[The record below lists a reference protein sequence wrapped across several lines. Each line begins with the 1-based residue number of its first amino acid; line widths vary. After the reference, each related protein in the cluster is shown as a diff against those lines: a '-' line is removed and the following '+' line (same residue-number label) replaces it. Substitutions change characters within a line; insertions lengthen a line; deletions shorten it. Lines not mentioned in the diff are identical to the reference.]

1 MIALTPIEFEK
12 MRAHLAAGY
21 PNEACGIFIGEIEG
35 ADKRV
40 VEAVPVAN
48 AWAPLE
54 GDGAGTG
61 DLAVHDLRDRFSI
74 DPRDIVK
81 ADREAS
87 KRGLDII
94 GFFHSHPDW
103 PATPSE
109 TDRMWAWPVVSFMI
123 VSVAA
128 GKAAAARSW
137 VLRDGRDAFDEETLI
152 VE

>member
-1 MIALTPIEFEK
+1 MISIPAVEFDK
-12 MRAHLAAGY
+12 LRGHLEAGY
-21 PNEACGIFIGEIEG
+21 PNEACGIFVGEIDG

-40 VEAVPVAN
+40 VEVIPVAN
-48 AWAPLE
+48 AWAALEGE
-54 GDGAGTG
+54 GDG
-61 DLAVHDLRDRFSI
+61 HDLRDRFSI

-81 ADREAS
+81 ADRDAS

-109 TDRMWAWPVVSFMI
+109 TDRLWAWPVVSFMI
-123 VSVAA
+123 VSVEQGLA
-128 GKAAAARSW
+128 GAARAW
-137 VLRDGRDAFDEETLI
+137 VLRDGRDAFDEESLI

>member
-1 MIALTPIEFEK
+1 MIAISRAEYEK
-12 MRAHLAAGY
+12 LRAHLEAGY
-21 PNEACGIFIGEIEG
+21 PNEACGLFIGEIDG

-40 VEAVPVAN
+40 LEAVPVNN

-54 GDGAGTG
+54 GDGAGHG
-61 DLAVHDLRDRFSI
+61 LRDRFSI

-81 ADREAS
+81 ADRDAS

-123 VSVAA
+123 VSVEQGRA
-128 GKAAAARSW
+128 GAARSW

>member
-1 MIALTPIEFEK
+1 MIAISSIEFEK
-12 MRAHLAAGY
+12 MRAHLVAGY

-54 GDGAGTG
+54 GDGAG
-61 DLAVHDLRDRFSI
+61 HDLRDRFSI
-74 DPRDIVK
+74 DPRDIVR
-81 ADREAS
+81 ADRDAS

-123 VSVAA
+123 VSVEQ
-128 GKAAAARSW
+128 GRVGAARSW

>member
-1 MIALTPIEFEK
+1 MIAISPPEYEK
-12 MRAHLAAGY
+12 LRAHLEAGY
-21 PNEACGIFIGEIEG
+21 PNEACGIFVGEIDG
-35 ADKRV
+35 VDKRV
-40 VEAVPVAN
+40 VEVIPVAN
-48 AWAPLE
+48 AWAPIE

-74 DPRDIVK
+74 DPRDIVR
-81 ADREAS
+81 ADRDAS

-128 GKAAAARSW
+128 GKAGAARSW

>member
-1 MIALTPIEFEK
+1 LE
-12 MRAHLAAGY
+12 AGY
-21 PNEACGIFIGEIEG
+21 PNEACGLFIGEIDG

-40 VEAVPVAN
+40 VEAIPVAN

-54 GDGAGTG
+54 GDGAG
-61 DLAVHDLRDRFSI
+61 HDLRDRFSI

-81 ADREAS
+81 ADRDAS

-123 VSVAA
+123 VSVGQGRA
-128 GKAAAARSW
+128 GMARSW
-137 VLRDGRDAFDEETLI
+137 VLRDERDAFDEETLI

>member
-1 MIALTPIEFEK
+1 MIAISPPEYEK
-12 MRAHLAAGY
+12 LRAHLEAGY
-21 PNEACGIFIGEIEG
+21 PNEACGIFIGEIDG
-35 ADKRV
+35 PDKRV

-54 GDGAGTG
+54 GDGAG
-61 DLAVHDLRDRFSI
+61 HDLRDRFSI

-81 ADREAS
+81 ADREAA

-128 GKAAAARSW
+128 GKAGAARSW

>member
-1 MIALTPIEFEK
+1 MIAITAAEFGK
-12 MRAHLAAGY
+12 LRAHLEAGY
-21 PNEACGIFIGEIEG
+21 PNEACGIFVGEIDG

-40 VEAVPVAN
+40 LEAVAVAN

-54 GDGAGTG
+54 GDGDG
-61 DLAVHDLRDRFSI
+61 HDLRDRFSI

-81 ADREAS
+81 ADRDAS

-123 VSVAA
+123 VSVVA
-128 GKAAAARSW
+128 GRAGAARSW